1 MSFLPS
7 FRARLTGGQGR
18 PDRLSA
24 VMFMKAG
31 NIPGIFVVIFLVT
44 LACSQQ
50 KSADIIVLEE
60 QFDTLAAAH
69 LGKQRL
75 SEYGFF
81 KDPIQKLE
89 PTEGVFPYE
98 INSQL
103 FTDYALKKR
112 FIALPSGKKI
122 EFNNEDTLS
131 FPVGSTV
138 IKNFYY
144 AADFRKPEENI
155 RLIETRLLIREAE
168 GWKALT
174 YIWNEQQTDA
184 LLEVA
189 GAQVVVSWTNEQGI
203 ARTIKYSVP
212 NLNQCKS
219 CHMRTDKLSLIGPT
233 ARQLNKEVKGKN
245 QLGEWAHSGL
255 INGLPE
261 IKNVPKL
268 ASYENK
274 NLSLDARARG
284 WLEVNCAHCH
294 RADAPAKTSGLHLL
308 ASVTSPLHIGIGKP
322 PVAAGKGSGGL
333 LYDIVPGKAN
343 ESILVYRI
351 ASTDPGVMMPELG
364 RSIVHDE
371 GLQLI
376 TQWINEMK
384 P

>member
-1 MSFLPS
+1 VRFLL
-7 FRARLTGGQGR
+7 FILLAI
-18 PDRLSA
+18 A
-24 VMFMKAG
+24 V
-31 NIPGIFVVIFLVT
+31 
-44 LACSQQ
+44 ACSTKKQ
-50 KSADIIVLEE
+50 ADIVVAEE
-60 QFDTLAAAH
+60 ISDSSVSN
-69 LGKQRL
+69 LGKARL

-81 KDPIQKLE
+81 KEPLQKLE
-89 PTEGVFPYE
+89 PAEDVFPYE
-98 INSQL
+98 LNAQL
-103 FTDYALKKR
+103 FSDYALKKR
-112 FIALPSGKKI
+112 FIALPAGKKI

-155 RLIETRLLIREAE
+155 RLIETRLLIREVE

-174 YIWNEQQTDA
+174 YLWNEQQTDA
-184 LLEVA
+184 SLEVA
-189 GAQVVVSWTNEQGI
+189 GAQVPISWTTEQGTVK
-203 ARTIKYSVP
+203 TINYSVP

-219 CHMRTDKLSLIGPT
+219 CHMRSDKLSLIGPT
-233 ARQLNKEVKGKN
+233 ARQLNKEVNGKN
-245 QLGEWAHSGL
+245 QLVEWVHAGL
-255 INGLPE
+255 INELPAIE
-261 IKNVPKL
+261 KVTKL
-268 ASYENK
+268 VSYEDK
-274 NLSLDARARG
+274 NISIDARAR
-284 WLEVNCAHCH
+284 CH
-294 RADAPAKTSGLHLL
+294 RTDAPAKTSGLHLL

-343 ESILVYRI
+343 ESIMIYRI

-364 RSIVHDE
+364 RSIVHEE

>member
-1 MSFLPS
+1 VKFQL
-7 FRARLTGGQGR
+7 FIL
-18 PDRLSA
+18 LIVA
-24 VMFMKAG
+24 V
-31 NIPGIFVVIFLVT
+31 
-44 LACSQQ
+44 ACSTE
-50 KSADIIVLEE
+50 KPADIIVAEE
-60 QFDTLAAAH
+60 VTDSTVSN
-69 LGKQRL
+69 LGKAHL

-89 PTEGVFPYE
+89 PVEGVFLYE

-103 FTDYALKKR
+103 FSDYALKKR

-122 EFNNEDTLS
+122 EFNNTDTLS

-155 RLIETRLLIREAE
+155 RLIETRLLIREAG

-174 YIWNEQQTDA
+174 YLWNEQQTDA
-184 LLEVA
+184 VLEVA
-189 GAQVVVSWTNEQGI
+189 GAQLPVSWTNEEGI

-219 CHMRTDKLSLIGPT
+219 CHMRTGKLSLIGPT
-233 ARQLNKEVKGKN
+233 ARQLNNDVKKKN
-245 QLGEWAHSGL
+245 QLVEWSHKGL
-255 INGLPE
+255 VNGLPAVE
-261 IKNVPKL
+261 NIAKL
-268 ASYENK
+268 ASYEDK
-274 NLSLDARARG
+274 NISLDARARA

-294 RADAPAKTSGLHLL
+294 RSDAPAKTSGLHLL
-308 ASVTSPLHIGIGKP
+308 ASETSPLHIGIGKP

-343 ESILVYRI
+343 ESILVYRM

-371 GLQLI
+371 GLVLI

>member
-1 MSFLPS
+1 VRLLTS
-7 FRARLTGGQGR
+7 FRGR
-18 PDRLSA
+18 YDREIPVFKAAILLAMIAFSCSNSKPNDIVVAEEIPDSS
-24 VMFMKAG
+24 VS
-31 NIPGIFVVIFLVT
+31 N
-44 LACSQQ
+44 
-50 KSADIIVLEE
+50 
-60 QFDTLAAAH
+60 
-69 LGKQRL
+69 LGKARL

-81 KDPIQKLE
+81 KEPLQKLE
-89 PTEGVFPYE
+89 PAEDVFPYE
-98 INSQL
+98 LNAQL
-103 FTDYALKKR
+103 FSDYALKKR
-112 FIALPSGKKI
+112 FIALPAGKKI

-155 RLIETRLLIREAE
+155 RLIETRLLIREVE

-174 YIWNEQQTDA
+174 YLWNEQQTDA
-184 LLEVA
+184 SLEVA
-189 GAQVVVSWTNEQGI
+189 GAQVPISWTTEQGTVK
-203 ARTIKYSVP
+203 TINYSVP

-219 CHMRTDKLSLIGPT
+219 CHMRSDKLSLIGPT
-233 ARQLNKEVKGKN
+233 ARQLNKEVNGKN
-245 QLGEWAHSGL
+245 QLVEWVHAGL
-255 INGLPE
+255 INELPAIE
-261 IKNVPKL
+261 KVTKL
-268 ASYENK
+268 VSYEDK
-274 NLSLDARARG
+274 NISIDARARA
-284 WLEVNCAHCH
+284 WLEINCAHCH
-294 RADAPAKTSGLHLL
+294 RTDAPAKTSGLHLL

-343 ESILVYRI
+343 ESIMIYRI

-364 RSIVHDE
+364 RSIVHEE